1 MVVVWM
7 KLETRLPTSHWPKR
21 KLDLGGRSFT
31 CRGKSAWGNASWNH
45 MKNKQ
50 RNTNGVRDLRRE
62 ASDQRVF
69 ISGYY
74 TPSTPL
80 AMEDAVRS
88 DPEKLLC
95 RKNTAEL
102 IMRASF

>member
-1 MVVVWM
+1 MRCPGW
-7 KLETRLPTSHWPKR
+7 RR
-21 KLDLGGRSFT
+21 K
-31 CRGKSAWGNASWNH
+31 
-45 MKNKQ
+45 
-50 RNTNGVRDLRRE
+50 

-69 ISGYY
+69 ISGYC